1 MRVLFVTS
9 PLKSVFQYMVPL
21 AWALRTAGHEVRV
34 ATQPSFTDTVT
45 QAGLTAVPVGRRR
58 NPDRMLD
65 LLDPSVIAESRR
77 GLPPPWDAV
86 EDPAKRTWEELVR
99 GYAQATESLREEN
112 FPVVAPLVDFCRH
125 WQPDLV
131 LWEPYSVAGPIAA
144 KACGAAH
151 ARVLFGVDVFGSV
164 RQLFLRLLA
173 EQPSHARRDPLAEW
187 LGGYARKYG
196 GEYSEDMATGHFT
209 VDPFPASLQVEGV
222 GLRYERMQWVG
233 YGGPAVVPRWL
244 WGEPER
250 PRVVLTMG
258 LSATDVFSGYTV
270 NTGEV
275 LGAFEGLDV
284 EVVATV
290 AESEWEGLGRV
301 PG

>member
-1 MRVLFVTS
+1 MRVLFVTN
-9 PLKSVFQYMVPL
+9 PVKSVFQYMVPL
-21 AWALRTAGHEVRV
+21 AWALRTAGHEVRF
-34 ATQPSFTDTVT
+34 ASQPSFADTIT
-45 QAGLTAVPVGRRR
+45 QSGLTAVPVGRDHARLLA
-58 NPDRMLD
+58 DRALGGGQGHVRAGIQPPYD
-65 LLDPSVIAESRR
+65 AFDDPSKANWAYLCE
-77 GLPPPWDAV
+77 GMA
-86 EDPAKRTWEELVR
+86 RTVR
-99 GYAQATESLREEN
+99 ERHHLSN
-112 FPVVAPLVDFCRH
+112 FPIIGDLVAFARH

-131 LWEPYSVAGPIAA
+131 LWDPLTYAGPIAA

-275 LGAFEGLDV
+275 LGAFEG
-284 EVVATV
+284 
-290 AESEWEGLGRV
+290 
-301 PG
+301 